1 MIYMQGIQYLLKLG
15 IPAKACNLLPDL
27 DVKLSWKHVD
37 LEDKQTCRSKLLI
50 TASV

>member
-1 MIYMQGIQYLLKLG
+1 MQGIQYLLKLR

-27 DVKLSWKHVD
+27 DVKLSRKCVGT
-37 LEDKQTCRSKLLI
+37 EDEQTCRSKLLI